1 MTLCFRCRRLFFLF
15 TYFMFFYYIFIA
27 IFHSILRILASV
39 IFGTFLLPRIDY
51 SVLPRK
57 CQIIDLGKCF
67 FFLYR
72 YIIPAYIIGFEN
84 YNINKL
90 TGIDVFFYV
99 HRIFCIL
106 WIFALREFP
115 YQPHCNGVH
124 FDIASWISTL
134 TDRKETLWKRLWNV
148 FRYMIVVWNQC
159 LCEFDYMIFQKS

>member
-1 MTLCFRCRRLFFLF
+1 MILCLRCRRLFFLF

-57 CQIIDLGKCF
+57 CQIIDLGKCYF
-67 FFLYR
+67 FYMDILFRHIWLVLN
-72 YIIPAYIIGFEN
+72 IIISIT
-84 YNINKL
+84 L
-90 TGIDVFFYV
+90 LVCCFYV

-124 FDIASWISTL
+124 FDIASRISTL
-134 TDRKETLWKRLWNV
+134 IDRKETLWKRLWNV

-159 LCEFDYMIFQKS
+159 LCKFDYMIFQKS